1 MSDLIHCITNP
12 ISMMQC
18 ANAVLALGAKPMMAE
33 HPQEVAEITA
43 TASALL
49 LNLGNISDVRMESM
63 RISFGVAMEKGIPV
77 VIDAVG
83 VSCSKLR
90 REFVEELLRDYA
102 TGLESE
108 REQKTNQR
116 RLLLKG
122 NYSEI
127 LALRDL
133 GYTSKGVDAEQGLAI
148 EDVIDAAKTL
158 AKQYS
163 CLVLASGE
171 ADVITDGK
179 EIALVHNG
187 HPMMSSI
194 TGTGCMQGAICATYL
209 AREASMDSAVDACVY
224 LGIAGEVAVDRLSS
238 NADVGELGR
247 YGCGSYLIALLD
259 ALSLVDDKTVQ
270 TRKRIQTLK

>member
-63 RISFGVAMEKGIPV
+63 RISFGVAMKKGIPV

-90 REFVEELLRDYA
+90 RDFVEELLRDYT

-116 RLLLKG
+116 FLLLKG

-148 EDVIDAAKTL
+148 ENVIDAAKSL
-158 AKQYS
+158 ANQYA

-194 TGTGCMQGAICATYL
+194 TGTGCMQGCICATYL
-209 AREASMDSAVDACVY
+209 AREASLLSVVDACAC
-224 LGIAGEVAVDRLSS
+224 LGIAGEVAQERLFGSKANIRPWS
-238 NADVGELGR
+238 

-259 ALSLVDDKTVQ
+259 ALSNMNEKVL
-270 TRKRIQTLK
+270 RKRSKVEMK

>member
-90 REFVEELLRDYA
+90 RNFAEELLRDYT

-108 REQKTNQR
+108 REQKTNQSF
-116 RLLLKG
+116 LLLKG

-148 EDVIDAAKTL
+148 ENVIDAAKTL
-158 AKQYS
+158 ANQYA

-187 HPMMSSI
+187 HPMMGNI

-209 AREASMDSAVDACVY
+209 ARESSMDSVVDACAC

>member
-90 REFVEELLRDYA
+90 RNFVEELLRDYT

-108 REQKTNQR
+108 REQKNKPELFTD
-116 RLLLKG
+116 KG
-122 NYSEI
+122 Q
-127 LALRDL
+127 LFRDS
-133 GYTSKGVDAEQGLAI
+133 GPKRFGVH
-148 EDVIDAAKTL
+148 K
-158 AKQYS
+158 
-163 CLVLASGE
+163 
-171 ADVITDGK
+171 
-179 EIALVHNG
+179 
-187 HPMMSSI
+187 
-194 TGTGCMQGAICATYL
+194 
-209 AREASMDSAVDACVY
+209 
-224 LGIAGEVAVDRLSS
+224 
-238 NADVGELGR
+238 
-247 YGCGSYLIALLD
+247 
-259 ALSLVDDKTVQ
+259 
-270 TRKRIQTLK
+270 

>member
-90 REFVEELLRDYA
+90 REFVEELLRDYT

-108 REQKTNQR
+108 REQKTNQSF
-116 RLLLKG
+116 LLLKG

-148 EDVIDAAKTL
+148 ENVIDAAKTL
-158 AKQYS
+158 ANQHS

-187 HPMMSSI
+187 HPTMSSI
-194 TGTGCMQGAICATYL
+194 TGTGCMQGGICATYL
-209 AREASMDSAVDACVY
+209 AREASMDSVVDACAC

-259 ALSLVDDKTVQ
+259 ALSLMDDKTVQ